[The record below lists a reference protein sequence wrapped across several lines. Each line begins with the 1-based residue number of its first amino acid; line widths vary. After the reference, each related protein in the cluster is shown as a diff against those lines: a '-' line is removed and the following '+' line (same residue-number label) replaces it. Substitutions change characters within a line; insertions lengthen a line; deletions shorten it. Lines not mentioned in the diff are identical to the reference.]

1 MKERG
6 NENFYGIMIL
16 SRKDLKR
23 LVVKRLICLGRKFP
37 AKNDIPILYPIHS
50 KNLTN
55 LHFIYKSFLPDFEK
69 KKVHTSVIFDEKSV
83 SI

>member
-23 LVVKRLICLGRKFP
+23 LVKRLICLGRKFP